1 MLRPDGG
8 DPGVEYVCTMGVSS
22 ILGQFHSVGLVM
34 LKECLMAGRQVAPS
48 WLIVCWT
55 QREEAEMLE

>member
-1 MLRPDGG
+1 MT
-8 DPGVEYVCTMGVSS
+8 CTFSELLHVSS

-34 LKECLMAGRQVAPS
+34 LKECLTAGRQVAPS